1 MMKAKTMKALSVV
14 SLLLTSASS
23 YSDVTTG
30 NVNVTA
36 FAALN
41 FVEDLVVNFGQIPPT
56 VGSTCVMDNAG
67 AVTGPCTNVGAI
79 QQAGQITVSGL
90 AAASNVLITITGN
103 NDNNEVDY
111 LVAADIEMNSGSAG
125 AEATLAD
132 GIQSAPLATTAGAAE
147 DIVATVFGTLDV
159 ATALT
164 GGQNY
169 TTTYTLDV
177 SYQ

>member
-1 MMKAKTMKALSVV
+1 MVNAKKLTVLP
-14 SLLLTSASS
+14 SLMLLMVAGNLHA
-23 YSDVTTG
+23 DVTTG

-36 FAALN
+36 FSALT
-41 FVEDLVVNFGQIPPT
+41 FVEDLTVNFGQISPT
-56 VGSTCVMDNAG
+56 VGSTCVMDSAG
-67 AVTGPCTNVGAI
+67 AVTGPCTNVGSV
-79 QQAGQITVSGL
+79 QQTGQITVSGL
-90 AAASNVLITITGN
+90 ASSSNVLITITGD
-103 NDNNEVDY
+103 NDNADVDF
-111 LVAADIEMNSGSAG
+111 LAAASIEMNSGSAG

-132 GIQSAPLATTAGAAE
+132 GVQSAPLATTAGAE
-147 DIVATVFGTLDV
+147 DIVATVYGTLDV